1 MSTASGKSGSISLE
15 IYGLLFGENRSHGL
29 ECNPEIYILTI
40 ADATLYATAM
50 IGDGGDS
57 AIFVAENVVLSL
69 AAHSG
74 AIKSVAI
81 LKALNG
87 IDTEHG

>member
-1 MSTASGKSGSISLE
+1 MSCKSGSISLE
-15 IYGLLFGENRSHGL
+15 IYGLLFGKNRSHGL

-50 IGDGGDS
+50 IGDGGDAS
-57 AIFVAENVVLSL
+57 ILVAENIVLGLS
-69 AAHSG
+69 AHSG

-81 LKALNG
+81 LKAFNG
-87 IDTEHG
+87 IDAKHS